1 MTSKPKKV
9 LLIDDDAGQRRL
21 LKRILLEGGDYEVI
35 EAMDGL
41 DALNILLRDK
51 LRPDLML
58 LDLTMPYID
67 GLEFIRIIKNKREL
81 NNLPL
86 LICSS
91 VESTETVREITQ
103 LGIRDILTK
112 PVDKEALSKKVLSIL
127 LADSSNRTIAT
138 ET

>member
-1 MTSKPKKV
+1 MPSKPKKV
-9 LLIDDDAGQRRL
+9 LLIDDDSGQRRL

-81 NNLPL
+81 NNLPI